1 MNRMSPMAKIY
12 FENDRNIKCTSPF
25 TPSRPSFPAN
35 QRQHLIIPVAVE
47 ALFFNL

>member
-35 QRQHLIIPVAVE
+35 QRQHLIIPVAME